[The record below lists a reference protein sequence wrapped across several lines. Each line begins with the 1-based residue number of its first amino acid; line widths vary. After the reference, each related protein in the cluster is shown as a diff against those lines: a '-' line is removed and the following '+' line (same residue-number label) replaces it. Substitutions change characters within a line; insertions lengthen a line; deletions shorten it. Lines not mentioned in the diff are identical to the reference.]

1 MPDHASYISTSQP
14 QTRQE
19 NRLPRPHVHAGR
31 AQRHQGSPTQ
41 GPLHAHGQAG
51 LTGGLGF
58 GPDARLLDRTAYRAV
73 FKDGKKTVG
82 KWLIL
87 WHRAGQEVRAA
98 RLGLSVSS
106 KVGGAVRRNRLKR
119 LLREAFRRRRAE
131 IAGLNIEDLDFGR
144 PGFVIVTIRKSK
156 TDQGGAGQFVAVP
169 RLEHEGELIWE

>member
-1 MPDHASYISTSQP
+1 M
-14 QTRQE
+14 
-19 NRLPRPHVHAGR
+19 
-31 AQRHQGSPTQ
+31 
-41 GPLHAHGQAG
+41 
-51 LTGGLGF
+51 TGGLGF

-131 IAGLNIEDLDFGR
+131 IVDGLDLVAYPR
-144 PGFVIVTIRKSK
+144 PGCPWKSRMDAEREL
-156 TDQGGAGQFVAVP
+156 TELLSRAG
-169 RLEHEGELIWE
+169 RLRA